1 MPNKTTSK
9 KTTSTPKKHTS
20 VAKYVYNVGKSI
32 GYSTIDVVKNS
43 NPFIVDFVEENA
55 DLAKIAYETIKDFK
69 GSLKKGKDYALQSK
83 VGEFA
88 IQYKKS
94 LFEDLKSGN
103 WYNKEREQ
111 QLNLKA
117 LGSSFEDD
125 GDWDLGDDDSWLKD
139 DSTDFNADDDDW
151 NLDDMLEGEEAIASN
166 SVNAIN
172 NATVRSAEYVAKSNA
187 SALFEM
193 QKHNEALFGKLNLNV
208 GAVNASI
215 GSVLNILQQSLPQA
229 EPL

>member
-1 MPNKTTSK
+1 MPTKNTSTIK
-9 KTTSTPKKHTS
+9 KTTSTPNKYTT
-20 VAKYVYNVGKSI
+20 VGRYVYNVGKSI
-32 GYSTIDVVKNS
+32 GYSAIDVVKNS

-88 IQYKKS
+88 VQYKKS

-139 DSTDFNADDDDW
+139 DSTDFNSDDGSEWGVDDVF
-151 NLDDMLEGEEAIASN
+151 EGEEDRASKSLHAI
-166 SVNAIN
+166 
-172 NATVRSAEYVAKSNA
+172 
-187 SALFEM
+187 
-193 QKHNEALFGKLNLNV
+193 
-208 GAVNASI
+208 
-215 GSVLNILQQSLPQA
+215 
-229 EPL
+229 